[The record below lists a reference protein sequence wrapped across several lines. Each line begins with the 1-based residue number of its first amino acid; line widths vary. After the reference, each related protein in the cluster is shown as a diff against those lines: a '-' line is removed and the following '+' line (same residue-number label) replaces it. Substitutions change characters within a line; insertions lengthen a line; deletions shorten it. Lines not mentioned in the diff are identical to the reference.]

1 MEYFPFEFF
10 VQVRAA
16 TMASPRPVFIS

>member
-10 VQVRAA
+10 VQVRAV
-16 TMASPRPVFIS
+16 TMTSQRPVFIS

>member
-10 VQVRAA
+10 VQVRAT
-16 TMASPRPVFIS
+16 TMASPLPVFIS

>member
-10 VQVRAA
+10 VQVRAT